1 MKLSR
6 LSSKFDKGFFNMYQF
21 GYNEDGEKLGVKV
34 DRIKDYFFYSAEH
47 IQDILDIRQFDC
59 KRTDLYTT
67 LYGDKVYKVYYTAIK
82 AKNELVRKYPD
93 RIHQA
98 DVTPEF
104 KYII

>member
-21 GYNEDGEKLGVKV
+21 GYDGDKLGVKV
-34 DRIKDYFFYSAEH
+34 DRIKDYFYYSAEH

-67 LYGDKVYKVYYTAIK
+67 LYGDKVYKVYYIRS
-82 AKNELVRKYPD
+82 NL
-93 RIHQA
+93 Q
-98 DVTPEF
+98 F
-104 KYII
+104 C